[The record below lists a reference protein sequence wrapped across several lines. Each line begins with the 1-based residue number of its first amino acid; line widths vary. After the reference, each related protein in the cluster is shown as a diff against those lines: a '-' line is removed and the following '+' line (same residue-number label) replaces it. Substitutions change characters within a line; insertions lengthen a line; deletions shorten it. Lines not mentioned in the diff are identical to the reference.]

1 MNRKRLWLLAGPCL
15 LFAGLWYWFRPE
27 RLFTNRRV
35 NEAAPSV
42 TLKQNDQPLF
52 TGRFQGSNYTRPR
65 AGRPSFLR
73 AGGTRSLRLSD
84 FKTSDGPALHVI
96 LVSHANVSA
105 DKDFALDP
113 KTSIDLGD
121 LKGNE
126 GDQNYTIPAGTD
138 LNHYDVVSIYC
149 ERFHAN
155 FGIARFETF

>member
-1 MNRKRLWLLAGPCL
+1 MNKKRLWLLAGACL
-15 LFAGLWYWFRPE
+15 VLAGLWYWFRPE
-27 RLFTNRRV
+27 RLVTNRRV
-35 NEAAPSV
+35 SEAAPSA

-52 TGRFQGSNYTRPR
+52 TGRFQGELHKTSGR
-65 AGRPSFLR
+65 ASVFPGD
-73 AGGTRSLRLSD
+73 GGSRSLRLSD

-126 GDQNYTIPAGTD
+126 GDQNYTIPTGAD

-155 FGIARFETF
+155 FGIARLETF